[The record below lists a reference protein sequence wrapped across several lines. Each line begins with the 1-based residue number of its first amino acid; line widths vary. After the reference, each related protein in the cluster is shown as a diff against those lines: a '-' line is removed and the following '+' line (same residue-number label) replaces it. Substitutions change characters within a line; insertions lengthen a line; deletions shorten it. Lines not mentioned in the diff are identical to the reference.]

1 MVKIALP
8 IAILVDDGCDLI
20 NIQNLQGLIPT
31 HWLTSD
37 DADFLLELAVEAT
50 ALSTVL
56 FFFLLLFATSARR
69 GRSLASL
76 FIDDLLIS
84 FVDRLGSRC
93 RILAKQLCY
102 DSMHLL

>member
-8 IAILVDDGCDLI
+8 IAILVDNGRNFI
-20 NIQNLQGLIPT
+20 YIQNLQGLIPT

-50 ALSTVL
+50 ALSAVL
-56 FFFLLLFATSARR
+56 FFFLFATPTRR

-76 FIDDLLIS
+76 FVDNLLIS
-84 FVDRLGSRC
+84 FVDRLGSRR